1 MECRECGGAMSE
13 EARYRCQS
21 CKHLDFWWHEN
32 IGRRHDVAV
41 GICHAPGVG
50 TCCPIG
56 LAKAEG
62 RCELYEERDVR
73 EGEEER

>member
-1 MECRECGGAMSE
+1 MSE
-13 EARYRCQS
+13 EACYRCQS
-21 CKHLDFWWHEN
+21 CKHLDFWWREN

-62 RCELYEERDVR
+62 RCELYEERDAR
-73 EGEEER
+73 GEEVAGE